1 MAKYR
6 AQILLEPEQHAVLVR
21 LAEAQRESISGV
33 VREIVGKY
41 LEEMK
46 DTEQRERERRALE
59 KLAQL
64 RKKIGRTR
72 GTLAADWLKED
83 REERNEEISRR
94 MRQDR

>member
-46 DTEQRERERRALE
+46 DTEQRERRAVE

-64 RKKIGRTR
+64 RKKIERTR